1 MKVSKMIEIL
11 QSFPEDLDVL
21 ISDGYAF
28 RFYSG
33 EYDIQLWEDEDGAQ
47 CVDIGIGDLRID
59 D

>member
-11 QSFPEDLDVL
+11 QSFPQELEVMISNGYDLE
-21 ISDGYAF
+21 
-28 RFYSG
+28 FYSG

-47 CVDIGIGDLRID
+47 CVDIGIGGLRID